1 MQSSPVVNLPTKFGP
16 LCVKV
21 GNGHDLVPPW
31 VVIYKQ
37 PWENIPF
44 LRIHSSCLFSESFHS
59 ADCDCAMQLTE
70 SLKTIAD
77 KGGAIVYLYQEGRGA
92 GLFRKAVAMATEQE
106 LSLDTASAFMH
117 HGFELD
123 SRQYEAVKEA
133 LSSIDFPREIRLATN
148 NPRKIK
154 ALEEFGYIVTERAL
168 MDLSL
173 TERHIKYLKSKVQ
186 GLGHYDWR

>member
-1 MQSSPVVNLPTKFGP
+1 MLTSPVVHLPTEFGS

-21 GNGHDLVPPW
+21 GKGPESIPPW

-37 PWENIPF
+37 PWEEIPF

-70 SLKTIAD
+70 ALRTIASV
-77 KGGAIVYLYQEGRGA
+77 GGAVVYFYQEGRGV
-92 GLFRKAVAMATEQE
+92 GLFGKATAMATEHA
-106 LSLDTASAFMH
+106 LSLDTANAFKH

-133 LSSIDFPREIRLATN
+133 LASIDFPRKVRIATN
-148 NPRKIK
+148 NPRKIT
-154 ALEEFGYIVTERAL
+154 ALEDAGYIVAERAY
-168 MDLSL
+168 MDLPL
-173 TERHIKYLKSKVQ
+173 TERVIKYLKSKVE
-186 GLGHYDWR
+186 GLGHYEWR